1 MRKRLWIA
9 GLLLSTLAAATY
21 AADLAVIVH
30 PGNPVRG
37 MTLSELGK
45 IFKGKSAM
53 WPTGRNITIV
63 MRDPSVPAMKA
74 LVEKVM
80 GVSAEEARTILSD
93 PSRKSSVP
101 VVFAQ
106 SDEEIVKFVG
116 SNATAI
122 GFVDVYNITGAVKVI
137 RIDDKQPFDPGYAL
151 KGH

>member
-1 MRKRLWIA
+1 
-9 GLLLSTLAAATY
+9 
-21 AADLAVIVH
+21 
-30 PGNPVRG
+30 